1 MNSLAKV
8 LLMSPT
14 YTIPFFAVALSFSNI
29 ASAALYV
36 TSYDA
41 DYNTLVASIGCTSYT
56 ETFGATPTG
65 FLPSG
70 YSSSTG
76 PVNWSA
82 TATGGLYVQAGLFST
97 NSAGQALTFDFS
109 APGLSIQAVGGNF
122 FATDINFNVVPAIV
136 AVLLDDGTSYVSVMT
151 SASSFVGFVS
161 TGAAITSI
169 SLSLPVSADL
179 FPTVDRM
186 LFGVVPAP
194 GAIALLGLAGFVGR
208 RRRDNA

>member
-1 MNSLAKV
+1 
-8 LLMSPT
+8 MSPR
-14 YTIPFFAVALSFSNI
+14 YTVPVFAAALSFSSI

-36 TSYDA
+36 TPTEVI
-41 DYNTLVASIGCTSYT
+41 YNALVASIGCTSYT

-65 FLPSG
+65 FRPSG

-82 TATGGLYVQAGLFST
+82 TATGGLYVDFGYFST
-97 NSAGQALTFDFS
+97 NSAGQTLTFDFN

-122 FATDINFNVVPAIV
+122 FATDYLFNVLPAV
-136 AVLLDDGTSYVSVMT
+136 VVVMLDDGTAYVNLMSLE
-151 SASSFVGFVS
+151 SSFVGFVS
-161 TGAAITSI
+161 TGAAISSI
-169 SLSLPVSADL
+169 SLSLPVAATL

-186 LFGVVPAP
+186 VFGVVPAP

>member
-1 MNSLAKV
+1 
-8 LLMSPT
+8 MSPT
-14 YTIPFFAVALSFSNI
+14 YTLPFFAVALSFSSI

-36 TSYDA
+36 TSFDG

-97 NSAGQALTFDFS
+97 NNAGQALTFNFS
-109 APGLSIQAVGGNF
+109 APGLSVQAVGGNF
-122 FATDINFNVVPAIV
+122 FATDAIFNVLPAV
-136 AVLLDDGTSYVSVMT
+136 VVVLLDDGTSYVNLMT
-151 SASSFVGFVS
+151 LESSFVGFIS
-161 TGAAITSI
+161 TGAAISSI
-169 SLSLPVSADL
+169 TLSLPLASDL
-179 FPTVDRM
+179 YPTVDRM
-186 LFGVVPAP
+186 VFGVVPAP
-194 GAIALLGLAGFVGR
+194 GAIALLGLAGLVGLR
-208 RRRDNA
+208 RRGS

>member
-1 MNSLAKV
+1 
-8 LLMSPT
+8 MSPT
-14 YTIPFFAVALSFSNI
+14 YTIPFFAVALSFSSI

-41 DYNTLVASIGCTSYT
+41 DYNTLVASIGCTTYT

-122 FATDINFNVVPAIV
+122 FATDSSFNVVPAIV
-136 AVLLDDGTSYVSVMT
+136 AVQLDDGTSYVNLMT
-151 SASSFVGFVS
+151 LESSFVGFVS
-161 TGAAITSI
+161 KGVAINSV
-169 SLSLPVSADL
+169 SLSLPVAADL

-186 LFGVVPAP
+186 LLSDLPVPGV
-194 GAIALLGLAGFVGR
+194 IALLGVAGFVGLR
-208 RRRDNA
+208 RCGS

>member
-1 MNSLAKV
+1 
-8 LLMSPT
+8 MSRT
-14 YTIPFFAVALSFSNI
+14 YALPLFAAALSFSSV

-36 TSYDA
+36 SPSESIYD
-41 DYNTLVASIGCTSYT
+41 TLVASIGCTSYT
-56 ETFGATPTG
+56 ETFGSTPNG

-97 NSAGQALTFDFS
+97 DSAGQALTFDFS

-122 FATDINFNVVPAIV
+122 FATDSSFNVVPAIV
-136 AVLLDDGTSYVSVMT
+136 SVLLNDGTSYVSVMT

-169 SLSLPVSADL
+169 SLSLPVAADL
-179 FPTVDRM
+179 YPTVDRM

-208 RRRDNA
+208 RRRGS

>member
-1 MNSLAKV
+1 
-8 LLMSPT
+8 MSPT
-14 YTIPFFAVALSFSNI
+14 YALPLFAAALSFSSV

-36 TSYDA
+36 SPSESIYD
-41 DYNTLVASIGCTSYT
+41 TLVASIGCTSYT
-56 ETFGATPTG
+56 ETFGSTPNG

-97 NSAGQALTFDFS
+97 DSAGQALTFDFS

-122 FATDINFNVVPAIV
+122 FATDSSFNVVPAIV
-136 AVLLDDGTSYVSVMT
+136 SVLLNDGTSYVSVMT

-169 SLSLPVSADL
+169 SLSLPVAADL
-179 FPTVDRM
+179 YPTVDRM

-208 RRRDNA
+208 RRRGS

>member
-1 MNSLAKV
+1 MNSFAKALPV
-8 LLMSPT
+8 SPT
-14 YTIPFFAVALSFSNI
+14 YALPLFAAALSFSSV

-36 TSYDA
+36 SPSESIYD
-41 DYNTLVASIGCTSYT
+41 TLVASIGCTSYT
-56 ETFGATPTG
+56 ETFGSTPDG
-65 FLPSG
+65 FLASG

-97 NSAGQALTFDFS
+97 NNPVALTFNFS

-122 FATDINFNVVPAIV
+122 FATDSSFNVVPAIV
-136 AVLLDDGTSYVSVMT
+136 SVLLNDGTSYVSVMT

-169 SLSLPVSADL
+169 SLSLPVAADL
-179 FPTVDRM
+179 YPTVDRM

-208 RRRDNA
+208 RRRGS

>member
-1 MNSLAKV
+1 
-8 LLMSPT
+8 MSPT
-14 YTIPFFAVALSFSNI
+14 YALPLFAAALSFSSV

-36 TSYDA
+36 SPSESIYD
-41 DYNTLVASIGCTSYT
+41 TLVASIGCTSYT
-56 ETFGATPTG
+56 ETFGSTPNG

-122 FATDINFNVVPAIV
+122 FATDSSFNVVPAIV
-136 AVLLDDGTSYVSVMT
+136 SVLLNDGTSYVSVMT

-169 SLSLPVSADL
+169 SLSLPVAADL
-179 FPTVDRM
+179 YPTVDRM

-208 RRRDNA
+208 RRRGS

>member
-1 MNSLAKV
+1 
-8 LLMSPT
+8 MSSR
-14 YTIPFFAVALSFSNI
+14 YTLSFFAAALSFSSV

-36 TSYDA
+36 SPNEGI
-41 DYNTLVASIGCTSYT
+41 YNTLVASIGCTSYT
-56 ETFGATPTG
+56 ETFGSTPTG

-97 NSAGQALTFDFS
+97 NNAGQALTFDFS

-122 FATDINFNVVPAIV
+122 FATDVNFNVVPAIV
-136 AVLLDDGTSYVSVMT
+136 SVLLDDGTSYVSVMT

-161 TGAAITSI
+161 TGAAISSI
-169 SLSLPVSADL
+169 TLSLPLASDL
-179 FPTVDRM
+179 YPTVDRM
-186 LFGVVPAP
+186 VFGVVPAP
-194 GAIALLGLAGFVGR
+194 GAIALLGLAGFVGLR
-208 RRRDNA
+208 RRGS

>member
-1 MNSLAKV
+1 
-8 LLMSPT
+8 MSPT
-14 YTIPFFAVALSFSNI
+14 YALPLFAAALSFSSV

-36 TSYDA
+36 SPSESIYD
-41 DYNTLVASIGCTSYT
+41 TLVASIGCTSYT

-97 NSAGQALTFDFS
+97 NNAGQALTFDFS

-122 FATDINFNVVPAIV
+122 FATDVNFNVVPAIV
-136 AVLLDDGTSYVSVMT
+136 SVLLDDGTSYVSVMT

-169 SLSLPVSADL
+169 SLSLPIAADL

-186 LFGVVPAP
+186 LLRDLPVPGV
-194 GAIALLGLAGFVGR
+194 IALLGVAGFVGLR
-208 RRRDNA
+208 RCGS

>member
-76 PVNWSA
+76 PVNWGA

-97 NSAGQALTFDFS
+97 NNAGQALTFDFS

-122 FATDINFNVVPAIV
+122 FATDFAFNPMPTLV
-136 AVLLDDGTSYVSVMT
+136 AVQLDDGTSYVNLMT
-151 SASSFVGFVS
+151 LESSFVGFVS
-161 TGAAITSI
+161 TGVAINSV
-169 SLSLPVSADL
+169 SLSLPVAADL

-186 LFGVVPAP
+186 LLSVLPAP
-194 GAIALLGLAGFVGR
+194 GVIALLGVAGFVGLR
-208 RRRDNA
+208 RCGS